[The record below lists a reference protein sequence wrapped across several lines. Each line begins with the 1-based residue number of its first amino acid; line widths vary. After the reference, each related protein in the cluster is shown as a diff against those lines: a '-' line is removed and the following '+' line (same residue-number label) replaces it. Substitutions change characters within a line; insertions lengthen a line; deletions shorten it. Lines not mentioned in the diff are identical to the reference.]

1 MNIEQAKARALEVR
15 QMYPNLMTVEDIID
29 SARLDGVITDKN
41 EVIIIWA
48 RLHRVIRDEQETSK

>member
-48 RLHRVIRDEQETSK
+48 RLHRVIRDEEGVA